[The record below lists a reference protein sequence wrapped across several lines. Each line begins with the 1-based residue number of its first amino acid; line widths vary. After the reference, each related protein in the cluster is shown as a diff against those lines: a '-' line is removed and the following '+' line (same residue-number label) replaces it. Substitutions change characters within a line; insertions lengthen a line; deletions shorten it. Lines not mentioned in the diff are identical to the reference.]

1 MAIRI
6 KENVVAAGTIV
17 LECGVNFLVVVDAS
31 YDPNALL
38 LVPIPNQITT
48 IGDAIRHQVLW
59 STQLVILTT
68 HLIQYVLL
76 FEVKFSC
83 YY

>member
-38 LVPIPNQITT
+38 LVPIPSQITT

-68 HLIQYVLL
+68 HLIQVCV
-76 FEVKFSC
+76 FFFK
-83 YY
+83 